1 MLLARRGYPALVYIG
16 VVRDDSDEL
25 QAHAW
30 VKSEGEV
37 VIGGL
42 ELERYTPL
50 ATLGVEKS

>member
-37 VIGGL
+37 VIGGF